1 MSEYVR
7 LALLMLFKDALDR
20 VSLLNGVDSE
30 HQRSVLTNA
39 IAELEALAPTTFAH
53 SDARPVISMP
63 ERKV

>member
-30 HQRSVLTNA
+30 HQRSVYANA
-39 IAELEALAPTTFAH
+39 ITELEALAPTPVSY
-53 SDARPVISMP
+53 SDERPIISMP
-63 ERKV
+63 ERR

>member
-20 VSLLNGVDSE
+20 VCLLNGSDSE
-30 HQRSVLTNA
+30 LQRSLLTNA
-39 IAELEALAPTTFAH
+39 ITELEALAPTPVTNTNE
-53 SDARPVISMP
+53 RPVISMP